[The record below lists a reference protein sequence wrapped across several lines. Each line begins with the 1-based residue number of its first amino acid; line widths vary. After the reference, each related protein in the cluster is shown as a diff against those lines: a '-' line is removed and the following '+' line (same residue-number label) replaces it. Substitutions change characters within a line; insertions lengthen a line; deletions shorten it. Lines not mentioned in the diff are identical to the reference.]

1 MTAQALAV
9 KHRVL
14 TTDYATCISS
24 NFRPLD
30 LSLSW
35 VARPTGLKTVLTM
48 SLLSTPGRYSAP
60 TAARAGAG
68 GEEAADGSSSGVGAR
83 EVGRCGGCCCYCG
96 GETSL
101 ERAVCSR
108 RSHRFY
114 RLRRRAGA
122 FLGQVAEG
130 VASVVGGVA
139 VACVR
144 AAAAVAGA
152 VGYAAPLLRRLATRL
167 QEAVSRRL
175 PPPPLP
181 RTDLG
186 GSRCAGAAK

>member
-1 MTAQALAV
+1 M

-48 SLLSTPGRYSAP
+48 SLLSRPGRYSAP

-96 GETSL
+96 GETSR

-181 RTDLG
+181 RMDLG

>member
-1 MTAQALAV
+1 M
-9 KHRVL
+9 
-14 TTDYATCISS
+14 
-24 NFRPLD
+24 
-30 LSLSW
+30 LSMLL
-35 VARPTGLKTVLTM
+35 LKT
-48 SLLSTPGRYSAP
+48 RK
-60 TAARAGAG
+60 
-68 GEEAADGSSSGVGAR
+68 
-83 EVGRCGGCCCYCG
+83 
-96 GETSL
+96 
-101 ERAVCSR
+101 
-108 RSHRFY
+108 
-114 RLRRRAGA
+114 
-122 FLGQVAEG
+122 AEG

-181 RTDLG
+181 GTDLG